1 MLFCVVK
8 WKHSPDW
15 KDHRP
20 GISSKCGNRLT
31 LSLKKQQRRNV
42 AIGETKRGMG
52 HSVYM
57 KKSFANETQVMDW
70 VRTGGVGRIV
80 YELDPVLGSGSMI
93 IQRLSP
99 MCFVALVDFA
109 CERCPN
115 TPTNPLDTGHGRW
128 FTVNCCFEGR
138 CEVSAGSQGFAVVKA
153 GDCCVSCA
161 DSWPEEFSY
170 PLGIYRGIELWVNTE
185 LEHDQSLSLL
195 KQAAVSLEEIAKNAG
210 LAAVFSD
217 DDLLNSPLHRMAAL
231 LGDPGIASERALA
244 GCKIELMRFFFA
256 LSDYDLA
263 AAKPV
268 SLLSPRQMQVVK
280 SMSKRMRDNLLDTYD
295 ARAMASEVGVSAATL
310 NNWFK
315 GFYGLTVSAYLRH
328 LRIEKASDMLAKGVS
343 VAEASAGVG
352 YANQSK
358 FAAVFKRER
367 GLSPSDFR
375 RSHQSFEHKHTS
387 MVCEQKQ
394 CGIL

>member
-1 MLFCVVK
+1 
-8 WKHSPDW
+8 
-15 KDHRP
+15 
-20 GISSKCGNRLT
+20 
-31 LSLKKQQRRNV
+31 
-42 AIGETKRGMG
+42 MG
-52 HSVYM
+52 HLVYM

-70 VRTGGVGRIV
+70 ARTGGVGRIV

-93 IQRLSP
+93 IQRLAP

-115 TPTNPLDTGHGRW
+115 TPTNPLDTGQGQW

-185 LEHDQSLSLL
+185 LGHDQSISLL
-195 KQAAVSLEEIAKNAG
+195 GQASVSLERIAKEAG
-210 LAAVFSD
+210 FAAVFSND
-217 DDLLNSPLHRMAAL
+217 NVLNSPLHQMAIL
-231 LGDPGIASERALA
+231 LSDPGVSDERTIA

-256 LSDYDLA
+256 LSNYDLA
-263 AAKPV
+263 AAKPA
-268 SLLSPRQMQVVK
+268 SLISPRQMQVVK
-280 SMSKRMRDNLLDTYD
+280 DMSKRMRANLHDTYD

-310 NNWFK
+310 NNWFRS
-315 GFYGLTVSAYLRH
+315 FYGLTVSAYLRY
-328 LRIEKASDMLAKGVS
+328 LRIEKASDMLVKGAS
-343 VAEASAGVG
+343 VAEASAVAG

-358 FAAVFKRER
+358 FAAAFKRER
-367 GLSPSDFR
+367 GVSPSDFR
-375 RSHQSFEHKHTS
+375 RSHQPFERKYAD
-387 MVCEQKQ
+387 MVGEQKQ
-394 CGIL
+394 CVIL

>member
-1 MLFCVVK
+1 MQV
-8 WKHSPDW
+8 
-15 KDHRP
+15 
-20 GISSKCGNRLT
+20 
-31 LSLKKQQRRNV
+31 
-42 AIGETKRGMG
+42 IGGTKRGMG
-52 HSVYM
+52 HPVYM
-57 KKSFANETQVMDW
+57 EKSSANETQVMDW
-70 VRTGGVGRIV
+70 ARTGKVGRIV

-99 MCFVALVDFA
+99 MCLVALVDFA

-115 TPTNPLDTGHGRW
+115 MPTNPLDTGQGRW

-170 PLGIYRGIELWVNTE
+170 PLGIYRGIELWANTE
-185 LEHDQSLSLL
+185 LGHDQSFSLL
-195 KQAAVSLEEIAKNAG
+195 GQASVSLERIAKEAG
-210 LAAVFSD
+210 LAAVFSND
-217 DDLLNSPLHRMAAL
+217 DVLNSPLHQMAAL
-231 LGDPGIASERALA
+231 LGDPGVSDGRAVA

-256 LSDYDLA
+256 LSNYDLT
-263 AAKPV
+263 AAKPA
-268 SLLSPRQMQVVK
+268 SLLSPRQMRVVK
-280 SMSKRMRDNLLDTYD
+280 SMSKRMRANLLDTYD
-295 ARAMASEVGVSAATL
+295 ARALASEVGVSAATL

-328 LRIEKASDMLAKGVS
+328 LRIEKASDMLAKGAS

-375 RSHQSFEHKHTS
+375 RGHQPFERKDAD
-387 MVCEQKQ
+387 MVGEQKQ